1 MDDIILTGDLS
12 RPDEASTATLVV
24 CHPHP
29 LYGGDRNNAVV
40 RALIRAAERARCASV
55 AFDFRGAGE
64 SMGEHDGNGAERL
77 DVAAALAFVSTI
89 EPELP
94 VILAGYSFGAAT
106 ALTLVDERVAAW
118 IAIAPP
124 ISMLPTAP
132 IAAHSHRPKFIAMPE
147 HDQFTTLDAIR
158 DATQSWDNTIVRSI
172 DGADHFLVGQFVTE
186 RESVLDEFL
195 RLAIASTL

>member
-1 MDDIILTGDLS
+1 MDDVILTGDLS
-12 RPDEASTATLVV
+12 RPDTTSVATVV
-24 CHPHP
+24 ICHPHP
-29 LYGGDRNNAVV
+29 LYGGDRNNSVV
-40 RALIRAAERARCASV
+40 RALARSAERAGCTSL

-64 SMGEHDGNGAERL
+64 SMGEHDGHGAERL
-77 DVAAALAFVSTI
+77 DVAAAVGFVTTI
-89 EPELP
+89 DPETP

-124 ISMLPTAP
+124 ISMLPTSP
-132 IAAHSHRPKFIAMPE
+132 IAAHSHRPKFVAMPQ
-147 HDQFTTLDAIR
+147 HDQFTSLEAIH
-158 DATQSWDNTIVRSI
+158 DATKSWDNTIVSTI
-172 DGADHFLVGQFVTE
+172 DGADHFMVGQFVSD